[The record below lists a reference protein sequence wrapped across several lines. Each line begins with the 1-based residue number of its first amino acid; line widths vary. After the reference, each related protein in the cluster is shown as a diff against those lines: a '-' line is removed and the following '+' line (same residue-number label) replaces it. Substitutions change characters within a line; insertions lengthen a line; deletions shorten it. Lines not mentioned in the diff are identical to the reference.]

1 MLFAHSRHSANFATM
16 NRDTQEAVRAEI
28 KNFFR
33 QLNTMFGVFLAGVFL
48 FLVSVQI
55 VVFFQGALDP
65 SYRQFLYV
73 GAPLSSVA
81 LIIIAQRLAEG
92 RFKGGRG
99 DFKLHEKMDA
109 YRAGAVLRMIVLD
122 GAAFVQLI
130 AYVFT
135 DDKLFLLLALAVV
148 TVFWMSK
155 PNLERFVRDMALNE
169 VEKKV
174 MRDHGY

>member
-1 MLFAHSRHSANFATM
+1 M
-16 NRDTQEAVRAEI
+16 NPDTQEAVRNEI
-28 KNFFR
+28 KSFFR

-55 VVFFQGALDP
+55 VVYFQGALDA
-65 SYRQFLYV
+65 SYTRFLYF
-73 GAPLSSVA
+73 GAPLSGVA
-81 LIIIAQRLAEG
+81 LILMAQRLAEG

-99 DFKLHEKMDA
+99 NFKLHEKMDA

-122 GAAFVQLI
+122 GAAFIQLI

-135 DDKLFLLLALAVV
+135 DNKLFLLLALAVI
-148 TVFWMSK
+148 TVFFMSR
-155 PNLERFVRDMALNE
+155 PSLERFMKDMELNE